1 MSFVFT
7 LLLIVIVVACL
18 GFLYSEGMWNNGL
31 RFINVV
37 LAALLATNFWEPLA
51 NLAENKIHPK
61 FTFFW
66 DYLALWGLFAL
77 FMVILQLATR
87 QLSEVKVRFLRIV
100 DQIGGSAFAVLTGY
114 VMICF
119 ITMSIHLAPLGEKA
133 FFDGFDP
140 ERAALLGLYPDRQWL
155 AFMEWVSKGAY
166 ATSPPQVF
174 DPEHR
179 FIPKYR
185 QRRAKFD
192 EYRTAKGAFL
202 VPESELSSVAP
213 SL

>member
-1 MSFVFT
+1 MSFVFP

-18 GFLYSEGMWNNGL
+18 GFLYSEGMWNNGV

-37 LAALLATNFWEPLA
+37 LAALLATNFWEPVA
-51 NLAENKIHPK
+51 NLAENKIHAK

-66 DYLALWGLFAL
+66 DYLALWGLFAV
-77 FMVILQLATR
+77 FMVIFQLATR

-100 DQIGGSAFAVLTGY
+100 DQIGGSAFAVAIGY
-114 VMICF
+114 VLICF
-119 ITMSIHLAPLGEKA
+119 TTMSIHLAPLGPTA

-140 ERAALLGLYPDRQWL
+140 DKASLLGLYPDRQWL
-155 AFMEWVSKGAY
+155 AFVEWLSKGPY

-174 DPEHR
+174 DPGHR

-185 QRRAKFD
+185 ERRAKLD
-192 EYRTAKGAFL
+192 EYRTTKGSFL

-213 SL
+213 SS